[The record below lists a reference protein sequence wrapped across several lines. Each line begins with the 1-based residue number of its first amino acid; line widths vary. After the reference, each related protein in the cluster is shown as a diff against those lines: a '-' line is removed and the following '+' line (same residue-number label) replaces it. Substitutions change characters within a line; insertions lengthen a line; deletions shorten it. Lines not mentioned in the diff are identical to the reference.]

1 MAIEIGHDHLLT
13 YGQAAQ
19 LLPKGSRPS
28 YSTFWRWWNRGIRGV
43 RLETVLVGGKRY
55 TTAAAMQRF
64 AEALSGREQAGSRN
78 ASCKT
83 VRRRNARST
92 EVALRKHNIL

>member
-1 MAIEIGHDHLLT
+1 MSIEIGQDLLT

-43 RLETVLVGGKRY
+43 KLETVLVGGKRY

-64 AEALSGREQAGSRN
+64 AEALSGREQTSSPN
-78 ASCKT
+78 ASRT
-83 VRRRNARST
+83 AARRRNARST
-92 EVALRKHNIL
+92 EDALRRHNVL